1 MNEIITDFFSTE
13 NFKASLNSGRP
24 TGTRGKN
31 QDPEL
36 GDRNHGKRN
45 YSPEIGDKNQFDA

>member
-13 NFKASLNSGRP
+13 NFKASLENALNSGRP

-31 QDPEL
+31 PRSRTRGHEPWKKKLQP
-36 GDRNHGKRN
+36 RNWG
-45 YSPEIGDKNQFDA
+45 